1 MNISH
6 EWLKD
11 FVDHD
16 LTPAQLRDLIT
27 ARAATVDAVEALRTD
42 LAAFVVAHVVERAPH
57 PDSDHLSVTKVD
69 AGTGELLDV
78 VCGASN
84 VRAGGIYPFA
94 KVGTK
99 MPGGLEIQRR
109 KIRGAVS
116 NGMLCSPDELGL
128 GTEHDGLLELHTD
141 AAPGTPFLAVYP
153 AGDTRL
159 VLDVLPNRP
168 DLLSHIGVAREVA
181 AALGKPLQEEGSIE
195 RHAPGA
201 RVHVDEPSVA
211 AMTGSTGD
219 IAVAIQDV
227 SGCPRYMGVVIR
239 GVNVGPSPQWLAD
252 RMTAV
257 GSRSINN
264 VVDITNYM
272 LHGYG
277 QPMHAFDA
285 QKLGGKAVIVR
296 RAHPGETLRTLD
308 GVDRTL
314 TPSMLVI
321 ADGDRAQ
328 GLAGIMGGGDSE
340 VSDETTDIFLEAAA
354 FEPRSVRQTRKAL
367 GLSTD
372 ASYRFERG
380 TDIAALPRRVR
391 EAVQLICAVAGGR
404 PERPIDLYPSPVKP
418 LVLQLRVART
428 RRVLGDDVPAAKI
441 VAMLGSIGYGAKVAP
456 GTEMLTGNEAVDV
469 HVPAWRTDVR
479 QEVDLIEDVA
489 RLHGYDALPSDI
501 RPFRPT
507 AVPDSPLETL
517 SRRVRD
523 LLVGQGIYEIRPMPF
538 VSGADDTHVRLRN
551 PLAENEAHF
560 RRSLLETLGRRAEYN
575 LSHKVGDIRLFEVG
589 DVLEPSDG
597 RLPRETA
604 RVGVLLMGRRR
615 PPHFT
620 ESDPPAFD
628 EWDAKGVAERL
639 AAVVGGVVAN
649 DEGRVANT
657 AGALW
662 SIRRGDQVIGAVSRL
677 KLDAPVWAAA
687 AYGIEMELAELES
700 ADVAAP
706 GRSAPTPPL
715 DTSHSPFATRYEPL
729 PTTPASEI
737 DLALVV
743 PDAVPSGRVGD
754 VIRAS
759 AGELLERLELFDQFR
774 GTGVPA
780 GHRSLAWRLTFRD
793 ATRTLRDKE
802 IEGRTQK
809 ILRALEGE
817 LGVRPRAT

>member
-6 EWLKD
+6 EWLKEL
-11 FVDHD
+11 VDHD

-141 AAPGTPFLAVYP
+141 APPGTPFLAVYR

-168 DLLSHIGVAREVA
+168 DLLSHLGVAREVA
-181 AALGKPLQEEGSIE
+181 AALGKPLREEESIE
-195 RHAPGA
+195 RHAGGA
-201 RVHVDEPSVA
+201 RVSVEDA
-211 AMTGSTGD
+211 AVAPATGSTGD

-227 SGCPRYMGVVIR
+227 TGCPRYMGVVIR
-239 GVNVGPSPQWLAD
+239 GVKVGPSPQWLVD
-252 RMTAV
+252 RLAAV

-272 LHGYG
+272 VHGYG

-296 RAHPGETLRTLD
+296 RAHPGEKLRTLD

-314 TPSMLVI
+314 TPAMLVI
-321 ADGDRAQ
+321 ADGERAQ
-328 GLAGIMGGGDSE
+328 GLGGIMGGGDSE
-340 VSDETTDIFLEAAA
+340 VSDETTDVFLEAAA
-354 FEPRSVRQTRKAL
+354 FDPRSVRQTRKAL

-380 TDIAALPRRVR
+380 TDVAALPRRVR
-391 EAVQLICAVAGGR
+391 EAVQLICAVAGGH

-418 LVLQLRVART
+418 LALRLRVART

-441 VAMLGSIGYGAKVAP
+441 VAMLRSIGYGATLAP
-456 GTEMLTGNEAVDV
+456 GTETLTGNEAIDV
-469 HVPAWRTDVR
+469 QVPGWRTDVS

-538 VSGADDTHVRLRN
+538 VNGADDTHVRLRN

-575 LSHKVGDIRLFEVG
+575 LSHKIGDIRLFEVG
-589 DVLEPSDG
+589 DVLEPSRG

-639 AAVVGGVVAN
+639 AEVVGAEVSQAERAASGEV
-649 DEGRVANT
+649 
-657 AGALW
+657 LW
-662 SIRRGDQVIGAVSRL
+662 DIRRDGRAIGNVSRV
-677 KLDAPVWAAA
+677 KLDAPVWASA
-687 AYGIEMELAELES
+687 AYGIELELEELDS
-700 ADVAAP
+700 TDVAPPGQSAGAP
-706 GRSAPTPPL
+706 AVAARPSPLAAPY
-715 DTSHSPFATRYEPL
+715 RPL

-743 PDAVPSGRVGD
+743 PDAVPAGRVGE

-759 AGELLERLELFDQFR
+759 AGDLLERLELFDQFR